1 MFLSVCAFSIMD
13 LIVKWS
19 DDYPLGQVIFF
30 RGFFGIV
37 LYYFVIPKERIRD
50 FYFTKRP
57 LLHFSRCFFG
67 LAALL
72 SIFTALRNLPLATV
86 VSISFAAPI
95 FTTIFSI
102 FFLSER
108 VGYFRWLAVFIGFIG
123 ILIISEPGLSS
134 LNVYYIFPVIFVLGM
149 SYVAISIRQLSST
162 EPVWLISLFFSA
174 AITIAGLLT
183 LPFGWIM
190 PSFYDLTLLSM
201 IGFFGGVANLW
212 LSQSYKFSEVSL
224 VTPLKYLA
232 LVFAIVFGYLIWG
245 EVPSGKTLIGAI
257 LVIASSIIIFRR
269 EIALKKE
276 PTTSRHD

>member
-123 ILIISEPGLSS
+123 ILIISEPGFSS

-190 PSFYDLTLLSM
+190 PSFYDLTLLS
-201 IGFFGGVANLW
+201 
-212 LSQSYKFSEVSL
+212 LS
-224 VTPLKYLA
+224 
-232 LVFAIVFGYLIWG
+232 LIH
-245 EVPSGKTLIGAI
+245 I
-257 LVIASSIIIFRR
+257 
-269 EIALKKE
+269 
-276 PTTSRHD
+276 